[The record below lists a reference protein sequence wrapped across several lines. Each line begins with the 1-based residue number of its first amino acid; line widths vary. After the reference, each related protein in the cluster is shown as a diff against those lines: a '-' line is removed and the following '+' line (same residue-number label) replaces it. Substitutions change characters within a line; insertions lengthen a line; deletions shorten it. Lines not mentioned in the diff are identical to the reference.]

1 MRAAY
6 SVWAGGETK
15 EKPAGETGRRKRMRG
30 IVGYFTVLMA
40 WINIFFFSQKKKI
53 IYYCALEMHSSVI
66 KLYKVPQGQGGK
78 VDNTLER
85 MKAGD
90 GSGHMRASEVV
101 NNVLFLDLSSSD
113 EDGYCINSLFSVALG
128 NVGKLLFFQFKML
141 PISG

>member
-1 MRAAY
+1 M
-6 SVWAGGETK
+6 
-15 EKPAGETGRRKRMRG
+15 
-30 IVGYFTVLMA
+30 
-40 WINIFFFSQKKKI
+40 
-53 IYYCALEMHSSVI
+53 
-66 KLYKVPQGQGGK
+66 
-78 VDNTLER
+78 DNTLER

-113 EDGYCINSLFSVALG
+113 EGGYCINSLFSVALG